1 MKIKFLQKIV
11 PNVSLSKREKFVSSV
26 FILSSAFFFSEVFTG
41 LAFVIAGGIVA
52 LATALFLYI
61 SLREDIKGTF
71 YYPLFVLP
79 FLYALS
85 FELFY
90 SLVPARTLTRLLLT
104 VVFAFG
110 LYSLYLTQNIFAVS
124 GIRTINLLRSA
135 RIVSFV
141 ITIFTMF
148 SLLNV
153 LFSLKLPIFIAP
165 ILVGVIVFLLAFE
178 SLWSYAL
185 TRESVGEVLTA
196 ATVCAISI
204 AELAVVVAIWP
215 VNAVIYAIFL
225 TGIFYT
231 YSGLSH
237 AWMEKR
243 LFKGILWEYV
253 WVGFLSVLILIL
265 FSQWGI

>member
-1 MKIKFLQKIV
+1 MKIKLLQKIM
-11 PNVSLSKREKFVSSV
+11 PKITSSKREKFVAAV
-26 FILSSAFFFSEVFTG
+26 FILSAGFFFSEILTG
-41 LAFVIAGGIVA
+41 TAFVIGGIVIA
-52 LATALFLYI
+52 VLTALFLYV
-61 SLREDIKGTF
+61 SLKDDIRGTF
-71 YYPLFVLP
+71 YYPLFILP

-104 VVFAFG
+104 IVFAFG

-185 TRESVGEVLTA
+185 TRESIGEVLIA
-196 ATVCAISI
+196 ATVCAVTIG
-204 AELAVVVAIWP
+204 ELAIVVAIWP

-253 WVGFLSVLILIL
+253 WVGFLSILILIL

>member
-1 MKIKFLQKIV
+1 MKIRLPQKFTPKI
-11 PNVSLSKREKFVSSV
+11 SLSKREKFVASV
-26 FILSSAFFFSEVFTG
+26 FILSAGFFFSEIFTG
-41 LAFVIAGGIVA
+41 AVFIIGGIIIA
-52 LATALFLYI
+52 CMTALFLYL
-61 SLREDIKGTF
+61 SLKEDIKGTF
-71 YYPLFVLP
+71 YYPLFILP

-153 LFSLKLPIFIAP
+153 LFSLKLPIFVAP
-165 ILVGVIVFLLAFE
+165 FIVGVIVFLLAFE

-185 TRESVGEVLTA
+185 ARQSIGEVITA
-196 ATVCAISI
+196 ALICAISI
-204 AELAVVVAIWP
+204 AELAAVVAIWP

-237 AWMEKR
+237 AWIEKR

-253 WVGFLSVLILIL
+253 WVGFLSILILIL